1 MHNMHKNLADLS
13 LETLKKQ
20 TPEQLQTQS
29 VTAVLLALGSNY
41 QAKHYLP
48 LVRKDLAAL
57 GEIQLSTA
65 FENPDFTST
74 KAQPKPDYTNQCVYL
89 RLTKPVTLQ
98 QLQQVFKDLEG
109 DCHRQRLTE
118 AQTPIKKV
126 TMDIDILLI
135 EKLLI
140 EVVSDE
146 NSLSKNK
153 DFEESNWIVMAD
165 RYPFKAHERAGVEE
179 LIKGHFLKGHMKQPR
194 CYSK

>member
-41 QAKHYLP
+41 QAEHYLP

-74 KAQPKPDYTNQCVYL
+74 EAQPKPNYTNQCVYL
-89 RLTKPVTLQ
+89 RLVEPMTLQ
-98 QLQQVFKDLEG
+98 QLQQVFKDIEG

-118 AQTPIKKV
+118 TQMPIKKV

-135 EKLLI
+135 KL
-140 EVVSDE
+140 DDNQ
-146 NSLSKNK
+146 NSLSRNTTSKSFNQ
-153 DFEESNWIVMAD
+153 WIIMAD
-165 RYPFKAHERAGVEE
+165 RYPFKAHERAGIEE
-179 LIKGHFLKGHMKQPR
+179 LISDIP
-194 CYSK
+194 